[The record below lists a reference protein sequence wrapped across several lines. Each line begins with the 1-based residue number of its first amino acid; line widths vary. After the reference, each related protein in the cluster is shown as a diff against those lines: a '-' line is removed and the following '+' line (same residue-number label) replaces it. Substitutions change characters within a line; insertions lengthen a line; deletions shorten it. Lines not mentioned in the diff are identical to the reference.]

1 MSTHS
6 KEQGILIAEIYEM
19 RSWMRK
25 YIILYT
31 TFVMFTKHAIL
42 STATNILS
50 FSLFH
55 FESSSLKPLIETRGI
70 GDLIPV
76 NDMLLLI
83 IDAEDNKHDINMFA
97 WVANMNFVQMNLK

>member
-1 MSTHS
+1 M
-6 KEQGILIAEIYEM
+6 
-19 RSWMRK
+19 
-25 YIILYT
+25 
-31 TFVMFTKHAIL
+31 TFLMFTKHAIL

-55 FESSSLKPLIETRGI
+55 FESSSLKPLIETKGI

-83 IDAEDNKHDINMFA
+83 IDAENEQYAINMFA
-97 WVANMNFVQMNLK
+97 